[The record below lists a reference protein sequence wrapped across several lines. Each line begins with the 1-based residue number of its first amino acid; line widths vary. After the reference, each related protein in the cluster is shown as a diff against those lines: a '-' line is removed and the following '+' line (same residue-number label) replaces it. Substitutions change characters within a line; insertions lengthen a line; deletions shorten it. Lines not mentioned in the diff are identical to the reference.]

1 MHGPQFYASQFLF
14 AGGRGP
20 KASQFSVHG
29 FRSLL
34 QQILQLFY
42 HMSLCYSVL
51 QINENFY
58 LAPGACALIFVV
70 YLLHIETKDSSE
82 RRLFLV
88 KASQQDLR

>member
-1 MHGPQFYASQFLF
+1 MHGTQFYASLFLF
-14 AGGRGP
+14 AGGA

-29 FRSLL
+29 FRTMV

-58 LAPGACALIFVV
+58 LAPGACTLIFVV
-70 YLLHIETKDSSE
+70 HLLHIETKDSSE